1 MNQKNNNTRKY
12 KSISTGQPCSAAQY
26 AAELVCI
33 RKRERENTGS
43 LEYKFWN
50 KSHSDEY
57 KIQVR
62 VAHKLIKK
70 FGEKPLIKYLNSPS
84 GKNIYSL
91 GFLHKS
97 KKFVLVLNFVEDGV
111 SKAAKI
117 LKEQD
122 KKSSK
127 KEVPKTPENPEYKS
141 RKPRKQK
148 NLFSQIRNIE
158 HGKDKDEKA

>member
-1 MNQKNNNTRKY
+1 
-12 KSISTGQPCSAAQY
+12 
-26 AAELVCI
+26 
-33 RKRERENTGS
+33 
-43 LEYKFWN
+43 
-50 KSHSDEY
+50 
-57 KIQVR
+57 

>member
-1 MNQKNNNTRKY
+1 MDQKKNNTRKY

-33 RKRERENTGS
+33 RRREKENTGS

-50 KSHSDEY
+50 KSHSEEY

-70 FGEKPLIKYLNSPS
+70 FGEKSLIKYLNSPS
-84 GKNIYSL
+84 GKNVYSL

-97 KKFVLVLNFVEDGV
+97 KKFVLILKFVEEGV
-111 SKAAKI
+111 AKSAKI
-117 LKEQD
+117 LEQQE
-122 KKSSK
+122 K
-127 KEVPKTPENPEYKS
+127 
-141 RKPRKQK
+141 
-148 NLFSQIRNIE
+148 IRC
-158 HGKDKDEKA
+158 

>member
-1 MNQKNNNTRKY
+1 MDQKKNNTQKY

-33 RKRERENTGS
+33 RRREKENTGS

-50 KSHSDEY
+50 KSQNEQY
-57 KIQVR
+57 NVQVR

-97 KKFVLVLNFVEDGV
+97 KKFVLVLHFVEEGV
-111 SKAAKI
+111 SKVCEA
-117 LKEQD
+117 LKD
-122 KKSSK
+122 KEEKSPEK
-127 KEVPKTPENPEYKS
+127 KVLEVPEVSEYKS
-141 RKPRKQK
+141 RKPRNKK

-158 HGKDKDEKA
+158 NGKNEDKET